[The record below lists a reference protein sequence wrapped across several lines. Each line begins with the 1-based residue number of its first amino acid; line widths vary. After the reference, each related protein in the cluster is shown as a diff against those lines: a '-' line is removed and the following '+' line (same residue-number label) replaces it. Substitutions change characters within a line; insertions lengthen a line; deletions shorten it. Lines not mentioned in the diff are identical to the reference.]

1 MDSAVIWYAG
11 QATGVMSLMLFS
23 AVMVLGIS
31 VHRRVR
37 IPGMPRL
44 ATVALHRSLSL
55 LAVVFLTVHIVTS
68 VVDSYVDIS
77 PLAAVVPFASNFEP
91 LWVGLGA
98 VAVDLILAVTVTSLL
113 RARIGRRVWRAV
125 HWLAYA
131 CWPVAV
137 LHGITMGNG
146 TGHRMTGWILWLT
159 IGCILAVGGALGWRV
174 VTGRRALTPAGIL
187 AAAPASASSPAHN
200 AGRRDAVSNR
210 YYVQEGTRR

>member
-11 QATGVMSLMLFS
+11 QATGVVSLVLFS
-23 AVMVLGIS
+23 AVMVLGVS
-31 VHRRVR
+31 VHRQVR
-37 IPGMPRL
+37 LPGMPRL

-77 PLAAVVPFASNFEP
+77 PLAAVVPFASAFEP
-91 LWVGLGA
+91 LWVGLGT

-125 HWLAYA
+125 HWLADV

-137 LHGITMGNG
+137 LHGITMGSG
-146 TGHRMTGWILWLT
+146 TGHPMTGWILWLT
-159 IGCILAVGGALGWRV
+159 IGCVLAVGGALAWRMAAEH
-174 VTGRRALTPAGIL
+174 RALTPADIL
-187 AAAPASASSPAHN
+187 AAAPASASSPARSG
-200 AGRRDAVSNR
+200 GRRDAVSNR
-210 YYVQEGTRR
+210 SYVQEGTRR